1 MVAQMRN
8 TCHNILQ
15 KEYQNLLAHPIA
27 NCLAAPSR
35 DNIQNWNVLIMS
47 LQSGFRGIP
56 FEFNV
61 EFPDTYPEQAPKV
74 RWCCTQQLTMDL
86 KLDVLDAWSKDDTIS
101 TLLVRLQSFLFES
114 SHENNAKALLKM
126 REQAQRFSK
135 PTFAEPTLV
144 PSPMPEP
151 TPEPIEMISE
161 PVSVAPEQE
170 PEPIAIV
177 AEPVSVTPE
186 PEPTVAES
194 ETLFAEPKS
203 MVLEQVSVT
212 SEPETLHA
220 EPEPVVEVSECYME
234 DYPELSKYQPKR
246 QPKCQLK
253 RQPRRK
259 PVKKPEQE
267 TIKLSD
273 LPDLDLMTNKEL
285 RNVLRSL
292 KLRTYGNNNAL
303 KKRLRKH
310 FKKSSPSKKRR
321 SRSRSVEPT
330 SASQPNAKAGRATVV
345 SEASET
351 MPGYEVAIE
360 ETVPYGTSTAA
371 RVLDGKTWTAAFVA
385 DIAAGQSS
393 PSKKRRSRSRSVEPT
408 SAQESQSS
416 LSTGRSVSSSWSSD
430 VVDDRSESVAS
441 YSGSTVSRSSSQ
453 SRNGR
458 VVPKVIVRNVAL
470 TLSEDQLRQRL
481 VLRGIRPQEIRILE
495 TTRTNYSVE
504 LTFKSRFA
512 AKQAVLTKSLKVEGR
527 TLKFSWEEGYATA
540 KTLRGTGKKW
550 QGFSNLT
557 SQWEGTL
564 V

>member
-101 TLLVRLQSFLFES
+101 TLLVRIQSFLFES

-170 PEPIAIV
+170 PEPITIV

-408 SAQESQSS
+408 SQESQSS

>member
-35 DNIQNWNVLIMS
+35 YNIQNWNVLIMS

-170 PEPIAIV
+170 PEPITIV

-186 PEPTVAES
+186 PEPMVAES

-212 SEPETLHA
+212 SEPGTLHA

-310 FKKSSPSKKRR
+310 FKK
-321 SRSRSVEPT
+321 
-330 SASQPNAKAGRATVV
+330 
-345 SEASET
+345 
-351 MPGYEVAIE
+351 
-360 ETVPYGTSTAA
+360 
-371 RVLDGKTWTAAFVA
+371 
-385 DIAAGQSS
+385 SS